1 MNATPRPHFEEI
13 DWFDYVQGDVDAEAA
28 RELHAHLSG
37 CPQCRGVVRDYER
50 LARAVPAALHLVTDD
65 GTRDNRESRDAAVLA
80 AAVDSAREEG
90 DPAEARRGVI
100 LAAFEGAGAGPSW
113 DLELAE
119 EANALC
125 RDLLRTDVPLAGRI
139 LRSALACPGL
149 DRGGSASLSATLAY
163 VLRVEGDLERA
174 LETLDRV
181 RDDLGSGSAILEL
194 ELGFWH
200 YVRATVLYNLRRLD
214 EALGEIRAAREI
226 YEMLE
231 DGDRIVRC
239 GQTEAVLL
247 SDLDRL
253 DEALALY
260 RQLVEHPPAGE
271 SPSARAVLLMN
282 YGTDLVRA
290 GRLPDARATY
300 ARAIE
305 LLTKTGQPRFLMR
318 VREGLSNIA
327 IQENRLEEGLAMK
340 IALRP
345 DFQALSIL
353 SEDVIH
359 ELGIAELYI
368 QLGRSADA
376 AAICRGLLSRIEGA
390 ELHREAAKALAYLVE
405 AERDLDVE
413 RVGRVRQ
420 FIRRVEDGADL
431 RWTAA

>member
-13 DWFDYVQGDVDAEAA
+13 DWFDYVQGDVDAETA
-28 RELHAHLSG
+28 RELDAHLSG
-37 CPQCRGVVRDYER
+37 CPECRGVVRDYER
-50 LARAVPAALHLVTDD
+50 LARAIPAALHLVSD
-65 GTRDNRESRDAAVLA
+65 GEMPDNRESRDAAVLA
-80 AAVDSAREEG
+80 AASQGARERI
-90 DPAEARRGVI
+90 DPSEKRRGTIV
-100 LAAFEGAGAGPSW
+100 AAFEGSGSGPAW

-125 RDLLRTDVPLAGRI
+125 RELLRTDVPLAGRI

-149 DRGGSASLSATLAY
+149 DRGITASLSTTLAY
-163 VLRVEGDLERA
+163 VLRVEGDTERA
-174 LETLDRV
+174 LETLGRV
-181 RDDLGSGSAILEL
+181 RDDLGSDGAILEV

-200 YVRATVLYNLRRLD
+200 YVRATVLYNLRRLE

-231 DGDRIVRC
+231 DGDRVVRC

-260 RQLVEHPPAGE
+260 RRLVEHPPAGE
-271 SPSARAVLLMN
+271 SPAARAVLLMN
-282 YGTDLVRA
+282 YGADLVSA
-290 GRLPDARATY
+290 GRLAEARSTY

-305 LLTKTGQPRFLMR
+305 LLTKTGQMRLLMR

-327 IQENRLEEGLAMK
+327 VRENRLEEGLAMK

-345 DFQALSIL
+345 DFRALSIL
-353 SEDVIH
+353 SEDVMH
-359 ELGIAELYI
+359 ELGIAELQI
-368 QLGRSADA
+368 RLGRSADA
-376 AAICRGLLSRIEGA
+376 ATICRSLLSRIEGA
-390 ELHREAAKALAYLVE
+390 HLHREAAKALAYLVE

-413 RVGRVRQ
+413 RIGRVRQ
-420 FIRRVEDGADL
+420 FIRRVEAGEDL
-431 RWTAA
+431 RWSAA